1 MVFSPHRLG
10 PPSNA
15 PANRKTFTLYP
26 ASMAT
31 DAPPQPDTA
40 AAAEDEAAQP
50 LRLGL
55 PKGSLQDSTFE
66 LLHRAGY
73 DFSVSSRSYFPSID
87 DEALEAMLVRAQ
99 EMARYVED
107 GTFDAGITGKDW
119 IMETGS
125 DEVIEVADLVYS
137 KRSMRPVRWVLAVP
151 ERSSIDSVKDL
162 DGKKVATEVTN
173 LTRKWL
179 AEHDVEAQVEFSWG
193 ATEAKCPELVD
204 AIVEVTET
212 GSTLRANGLRI
223 AEVLMKSN
231 TKLIANREAWND
243 DGKRRRIENL
253 AMLIEGAIR
262 SESRKGLKLNAR
274 RDDARDIID
283 LLPAL
288 RMPTVSS
295 LALGDDWVAIETVI
309 EEKDVRGLLP
319 KLKRAG
325 AEGIIEYELNKIIP

>member
-1 MVFSPHRLG
+1 MV
-10 PPSNA
+10 
-15 PANRKTFTLYP
+15 
-26 ASMAT
+26 T

>member
-1 MVFSPHRLG
+1 MPTET
-10 PPSNA
+10 A
-15 PANRKTFTLYP
+15 
-26 ASMAT
+26 
-31 DAPPQPDTA
+31 PQPETDVDV
-40 AAAEDEAAQP
+40 EAQP

-55 PKGSLQDSTFE
+55 PKGSLQESTFE

-87 DEALEAMLVRAQ
+87 DDSLEAMLVRAQ

-125 DEVIEVADLVYS
+125 DDVVKVADLIYS

-151 ERSSIDSVKDL
+151 QDSDIDSVADL

-173 LTRKWL
+173 LTRQWL
-179 AEHDVEAQVEFSWG
+179 DEHGVDAQVEFSWG

-231 TKLIANREAWND
+231 TQLIANREAWD
-243 DGKRRRIENL
+243 DDAKRHRIENL

-283 LLPAL
+283 MLPAL

-309 EEKDVRGLLP
+309 AEKDVRSLLP

>member
-1 MVFSPHRLG
+1 MPTET
-10 PPSNA
+10 A
-15 PANRKTFTLYP
+15 
-26 ASMAT
+26 
-31 DAPPQPDTA
+31 PQPETDVDV
-40 AAAEDEAAQP
+40 EAQP

-55 PKGSLQDSTFE
+55 PKGSLQESTFE

-87 DEALEAMLVRAQ
+87 DDSLEAMLVRAQ

-125 DEVIEVADLVYS
+125 DDVVKVADLIYS

-151 ERSSIDSVKDL
+151 QDSDIDSVADL

-173 LTRKWL
+173 LTRQWL
-179 AEHDVEAQVEFSWG
+179 DEHGVDAQVEFSWG

-223 AEVLMKSN
+223 AEVLMESN
-231 TKLIANREAWND
+231 TQLIANREAWEND
-243 DGKRRRIENL
+243 AKRHRIENL

-283 LLPAL
+283 MLPAL

-309 EEKDVRGLLP
+309 AEKDVRSLLP

>member
-1 MVFSPHRLG
+1 
-10 PPSNA
+10 
-15 PANRKTFTLYP
+15 
-26 ASMAT
+26 MAT

-40 AAAEDEAAQP
+40 AAAEDESAQT

>member
-1 MVFSPHRLG
+1 MP
-10 PPSNA
+10 
-15 PANRKTFTLYP
+15 
-26 ASMAT
+26 
-31 DAPPQPDTA
+31 DAPPAPQPERADDA
-40 AAAEDEAAQP
+40 DRAQT

-87 DEALEAMLVRAQ
+87 DDSLEAMLVRAQ

-125 DEVIEVADLVYS
+125 DDVVKVADLIYS

-151 ERSSIDSVKDL
+151 QDSDIDSVADL

-173 LTRKWL
+173 LTRQWL
-179 AEHDVEAQVEFSWG
+179 DEHGVDAQVEFSWG

-223 AEVLMKSN
+223 AEVLMESN
-231 TKLIANREAWND
+231 TQLIANREAWED
-243 DGKRRRIENL
+243 DAKRHRIENL

-274 RDDARDIID
+274 RDDAGEIID
-283 LLPAL
+283 MLPAL

-309 EEKDVRGLLP
+309 EEKDVRSLLP